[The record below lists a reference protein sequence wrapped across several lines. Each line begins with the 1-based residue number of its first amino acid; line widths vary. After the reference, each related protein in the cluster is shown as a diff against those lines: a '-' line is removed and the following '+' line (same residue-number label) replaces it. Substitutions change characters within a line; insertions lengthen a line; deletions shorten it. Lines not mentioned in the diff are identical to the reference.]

1 MSISQMTVFV
11 LPWSSSP
18 YHRKRVERVVIL
30 SPVEEASHED
40 CALPHY
46 YVKCQ
51 DGTHKPRRCFRTL
64 HNPPRGSCQPPGLMR
79 VKILLKV
86 VHASGEF
93 SKLSVMLELSEP
105 WPGSSLRSLLI
116 IRIIAIVIV
125 ITDRNRNRNR
135 NVNGNVNGIGNCN
148 GNGSGI
154 HLSVS
159 SISEAQD
166 PSNRFDALEILTLIV
181 LEARWSGQVYL

>member
-1 MSISQMTVFV
+1 
-11 LPWSSSP
+11 
-18 YHRKRVERVVIL
+18 
-30 SPVEEASHED
+30 
-40 CALPHY
+40 
-46 YVKCQ
+46 
-51 DGTHKPRRCFRTL
+51 
-64 HNPPRGSCQPPGLMR
+64 MR
-79 VKILLKV
+79 VKILTKV

-105 WPGSSLRSLLI
+105 WPGSSLRSSLCK
-116 IRIIAIVIV
+116 IATLVIV
-125 ITDRNRNRNR
+125 IANRNGND

-148 GNGSGI
+148 GNGNGI

-181 LEARWSGQVYL
+181 LEAR